1 MLYGCSVAAGDRGQ
15 AFLEQISRLTGAKI
29 AASRTLTGSADL
41 GGDWQL
47 QATTGEIEIALAIQP
62 ETLKNYAFTLV
73 NLNTS
78 FGDGGVVIG
87 VDGYGSFGSA
97 ISGSGTT
104 DAFYDPI
111 GTTIS
116 VQPSQTTF
124 QSGVAIGFGGTT
136 RTFLTTGSIVN
147 SSPLLPN
154 PGFTSLSPANVQ
166 SKFTFNGLDFELT
179 QTVTDLIVLGARKG
193 SLLTQAYRITNPGP
207 ATTGFELI
215 R

>member
-1 MLYGCSVAAGDRGQ
+1 M
-15 AFLEQISRLTGAKI
+15 
-29 AASRTLTGSADL
+29 
-41 GGDWQL
+41 
-47 QATTGEIEIALAIQP
+47 
-62 ETLKNYAFTLV
+62 
-73 NLNTS
+73 
-78 FGDGGVVIG
+78 
-87 VDGYGSFGSA
+87 
-97 ISGSGTT
+97 
-104 DAFYDPI
+104 
-111 GTTIS
+111 S

-124 QSGVAIGFGGTT
+124 QSGVAIGFGGPT